1 MNPIYFSVTV
11 LSKIPTYSK
20 YYDKMNMDNRKK
32 TTFISIVFMI
42 LIQTEL
48 KFQNKMTSEIDA

>member
-11 LSKIPTYSK
+11 LSKIPIYSK

-32 TTFISIVFMI
+32 STFISIFFMI